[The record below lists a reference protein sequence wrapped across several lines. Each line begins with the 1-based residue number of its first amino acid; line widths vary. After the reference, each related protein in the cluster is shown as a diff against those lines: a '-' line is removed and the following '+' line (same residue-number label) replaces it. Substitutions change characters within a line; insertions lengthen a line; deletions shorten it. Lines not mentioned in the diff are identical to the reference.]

1 MFDYSITPKTL
12 ANKTIL
18 ITGAGAGIGRQA
30 ALTYAKLGAT
40 VILLG
45 KTVTKLEAVYDEILA
60 KGYPEP
66 AIVPLDLKGATKQN
80 YIDLAATIV
89 EQFGQLD
96 GALLNASMLGELTPF
111 NQIHQ
116 QIWQDVMQVNVNAQ
130 FLLAQAL
137 IPVLLKADNASLV
150 FTSSGVGNKGKAYWG
165 AYSVSK
171 FATEGLMQVIADEY
185 ENSSLRTNVINPGAT
200 NTNMRSSAYPA
211 ENKADIA
218 APEDIMPLYV
228 YLMADDSK
236 AINGQRLNAQ

>member
-1 MFDYSITPKTL
+1 MFDYSITPQIL

-30 ALTYAKLGAT
+30 ALTYAELGAT

-45 KTVTKLEAVYDEILA
+45 KTVAKLEAVYDDIIA

-66 AIVPLDLKGATKQN
+66 AIVPLDLKGSTKQN
-80 YIDLAATIV
+80 YIDLAATITG
-89 EQFGQLD
+89 QFGKLD
-96 GALLNASMLGELTPF
+96 GALLNASILGELTPF

-137 IPVLLKADNASLV
+137 IPSLLKADNASLV

-185 ENSSLRTNVINPGAT
+185 ENSTLRTNAINPGAT

-218 APEDIMPLYV
+218 SPEDIMPLYV

-236 AINGQRLNAQ
+236 AVNGQRLNAQ

>member
-1 MFDYSITPKTL
+1 MFDYTITSQIL
-12 ANKTIL
+12 AGKTIL

-30 ALTYAKLGAT
+30 ALTYAELGAT

-45 KTVTKLEAVYDEILA
+45 KTVAKLEAVYDDILA

-80 YIDLAATIV
+80 YIDLAATITH
-89 EQFGQLD
+89 QFGKLD
-96 GALLNASMLGELTPF
+96 GALLNASILGELTPF
-111 NQIHQ
+111 NQIHE
-116 QIWQDVMQVNVNAQ
+116 QIWQDVMQVNINAQ

-137 IPVLLKADNASLV
+137 MPSLLKAENASLI

-171 FATEGLMQVIADEY
+171 FATEGMMQVIADEY
-185 ENSSLRTNVINPGAT
+185 ENSSLRTNAINPGAT
-200 NTNMRSSAYPA
+200 NTGMRLSAYPA
-211 ENKADIA
+211 ENKSDIA
-218 APEDIMPLYV
+218 SAEDIMPLYV

-236 AINGQRLNAQ
+236 SVNGQRLNAQ

>member
-1 MFDYSITPKTL
+1 MFDYSITPQIL

-30 ALTYAKLGAT
+30 ALTYAELGAT

-45 KTVTKLEAVYDEILA
+45 KTVAKLEAVYDDIIA
-60 KGYPEP
+60 KGCPEP
-66 AIVPLDLKGATKQN
+66 AIVPLDLKGSTKQN
-80 YIDLAATIV
+80 YIDLAATITG
-89 EQFGQLD
+89 QFGKLD
-96 GALLNASMLGELTPF
+96 GALLNASILGELTPF

-130 FLLAQAL
+130 FLLAL
-137 IPVLLKADNASLV
+137 IPSLLKADNASLV

-185 ENSSLRTNVINPGAT
+185 ENSTLRTNAINPGAT

-218 APEDIMPLYV
+218 SPEDIMPLYV

-236 AINGQRLNAQ
+236 AVNGQRLNAQ

>member
-1 MFDYSITPKTL
+1 MFDYAITPQIL
-12 ANKTIL
+12 AKKTIL
-18 ITGAGAGIGRQA
+18 VTGAGASIGRQA
-30 ALTYAKLGAT
+30 ALTYAELGAT

-45 KTVTKLEAVYDEILA
+45 RTVAKLEAVYDEILA

-80 YIDLAATIV
+80 YIDLAATIDN
-89 EQFGQLD
+89 QFGQLD
-96 GALLNASMLGELTPF
+96 GALLNASILGELTPF
-111 NQIHQ
+111 NQINQ

-137 IPVLLKADNASLV
+137 IPVLLKADHASLV

-185 ENSSLRTNVINPGAT
+185 ENSSLRTNVVNPGAT
-200 NTNMRSSAYPA
+200 NTDMRSVAYPA
-211 ENKADIA
+211 ENKAEIA
-218 APEDIMPLYV
+218 LPKDIMPLYV
-228 YLMADDSK
+228 YLMANDSK
-236 AINGQRLNAQ
+236 AVNGERINAQ

>member
-218 APEDIMPLYV
+218 VPEDIMPLYV